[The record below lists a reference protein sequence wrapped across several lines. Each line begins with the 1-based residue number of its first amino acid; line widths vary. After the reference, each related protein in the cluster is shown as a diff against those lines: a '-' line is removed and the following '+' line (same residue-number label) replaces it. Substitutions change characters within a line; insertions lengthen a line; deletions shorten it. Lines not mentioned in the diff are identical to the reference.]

1 MRKEQTGSKSR
12 CLNRACHAHDSCVG
26 RCACGGTQIQ
36 ITNAPKSTHLL
47 GENREKKE
55 LLPLHFVSRR
65 KNREREERC
74 LCASLPC
81 PVLQYAD
88 DTLILVRG
96 DVASMCTLKTILDD
110 FSLATGLYINFHKST
125 FVPMNVSDQVASAM
139 ATALGCAQSSFP
151 QTYLGLP
158 ISPHKLRVAD
168 FQPLIASG

>member
-1 MRKEQTGSKSR
+1 MNLSRLDIGVVANPKLVRLAVLKPAEYRQARPCPSGILQAQEDADRIPNRRAMRKEQTGSKSR

-96 DVASMCTLKTILDD
+96 SVGMLL
-110 FSLATGLYINFHKST
+110 
-125 FVPMNVSDQVASAM
+125 P
-139 ATALGCAQSSFP
+139 CAP
-151 QTYLGLP
+151 
-158 ISPHKLRVAD
+158 
-168 FQPLIASG
+168 